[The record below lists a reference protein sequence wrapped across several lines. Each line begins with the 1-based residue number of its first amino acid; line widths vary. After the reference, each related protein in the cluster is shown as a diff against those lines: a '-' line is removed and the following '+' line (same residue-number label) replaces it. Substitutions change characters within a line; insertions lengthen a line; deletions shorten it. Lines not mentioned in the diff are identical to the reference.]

1 MSNEENTEQ
10 QAVEASTEET
20 SSAEKDTS
28 SVEETS
34 AKPKESVSVDVEP
47 VETSQNFVATVM
59 QLKDSNPKV
68 FFGAIGGVV
77 LLFLI
82 VVMSGGD
89 SAPVVKGQEMKT
101 LVKGNKYILKSA
113 NGQDPG
119 ATVRLVASPD
129 NIAAYDDTE
138 EADRNTPC
146 QHIAQGTP
154 VTVTE
159 LQDMY
164 GTKNAFSKVLIEE
177 GSCKGKDGWVLSI
190 DVQ

>member
-10 QAVEASTEET
+10 QTVDSNVD
-20 SSAEKDTS
+20 AENTNAN
-28 SVEETS
+28 T
-34 AKPKESVSVDVEP
+34 ESVTENAQPAAVSA
-47 VETSQNFVATVM
+47 SAQNKVGDTVAAIM
-59 QLKDSNPKV
+59 QLKESNPKV

-77 LLFLI
+77 LLLLI
-82 VVMSGGD
+82 VMMSGG
-89 SAPVVKGQEMKT
+89 SAPVVKGQEMKS

-113 NGQDPG
+113 NGYEAG
-119 ATVRLVASPD
+119 APVRLVSSPD

-146 QHIAQGTP
+146 QHIPQGTS
-154 VTVTE
+154 VTVLE

-164 GTKNAFSKVLIEE
+164 GTKNAFAKVQMEE
-177 GSCKGKDGWVLSI
+177 GECKGKDGWVLSI